1 MGFYFMTKIKNY
13 FKDYCSSLKS
23 IHPAILVVFIF
34 AIITMNILANFTFY
48 QGKYIALDGGIVVTW
63 IVASICDIVT
73 ISKGPRTTIR
83 MSIFGILI
91 SLIISGIFTI
101 INAICRQNMDISQI
115 SPIFSGTWFIVFSS
129 AIAFVTSTSLNA
141 FLNYSIGRFFKDK
154 NKTKLAYCVRSF
166 PSTLISQ
173 FIDNF
178 VFSSLAYMAF
188 APIFWNGF
196 SWTIVQ
202 VLCCAATYA
211 GIALVVEII
220 VTPIAY
226 KICRKI

>member
-1 MGFYFMTKIKNY
+1 MTKIKNY
-13 FKDYCSSLKS
+13 FKDYWTTLKS
-23 IHPAILVVFIF
+23 IHPAILIIF
-34 AIITMNILANFTFY
+34 VLTIVTMNILANFTLY
-48 QGKYIALDGGIVVTW
+48 QGNYIALDGGIIVTW

-91 SLIISGIFTI
+91 SLIFSGIFAI

-115 SPIFSGTWFIVFSS
+115 SPIFSGTWFIVLSS
-129 AIAFVTSTSLNA
+129 AIAFVTSTSINA
-141 FLNYSIGRFFKDK
+141 LLNYSIGLLFKEK
-154 NKTKLAYCVRSF
+154 NKSKIAYCVRSF

-196 SWTIVQ
+196 SWTIIQ
-202 VLCCAATYA
+202 TLSCAATYS
-211 GIALVVEII
+211 GIALVVEVI